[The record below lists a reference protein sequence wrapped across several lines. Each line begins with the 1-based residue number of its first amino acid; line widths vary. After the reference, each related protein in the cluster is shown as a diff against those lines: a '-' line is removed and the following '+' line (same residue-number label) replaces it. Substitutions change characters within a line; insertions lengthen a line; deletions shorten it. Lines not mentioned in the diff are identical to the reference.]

1 MPRYRE
7 IIWKCF
13 NNRNCSLAAS
23 TRSLAC
29 PPSMLTCLH
38 YAYIR
43 LVGMGMPL
51 VHDALKRSTSESPL
65 ELHSTTRLKE
75 HDANSSS
82 IHLPPAVL
90 EPRPGPMEH
99 ATPKPNRVG
108 HLASFVGGDEVDV
121 NRFGACLVTL
131 CRQYCPGT
139 PIDSPSPH
147 SFATKQLHFRSN
159 CETDALPSST
169 HSPAHAPSF
178 NLSLQMGPE

>member
-13 NNRNCSLAAS
+13 NNGNCSQAAS
-23 TRSLAC
+23 TRSLVC

-51 VHDALKRSTSESPL
+51 VHDALKRSTSETPL
-65 ELHSTTRLKE
+65 ELQPATRLKE

-90 EPRPGPMEH
+90 EPRPGPIEH
-99 ATPKPNRVG
+99 ASPKPDRVG
-108 HLASFVGGDEVDV
+108 HPASFVGGDEVDV

-139 PIDSPSPH
+139 PIALVPTRLQRNNCICEAIAKQMLCHLPPIH
-147 SFATKQLHFRSN
+147 QPMQLH
-159 CETDALPSST
+159 ST
-169 HSPAHAPSF
+169 
-178 NLSLQMGPE
+178 

>member
-23 TRSLAC
+23 TRSLVC

-65 ELHSTTRLKE
+65 ELHSATRLKE

-90 EPRPGPMEH
+90 EPKPGPMEH
-99 ATPKPNRVG
+99 ATPKPDRVG

-139 PIDSPSPH
+139 PIALVP
-147 SFATKQLHFRSN
+147 TRLQRSN
-159 CETDALPSST
+159 CIFEAIAKQMLCHLPPIPQPMHLHST
-169 HSPAHAPSF
+169 
-178 NLSLQMGPE
+178 